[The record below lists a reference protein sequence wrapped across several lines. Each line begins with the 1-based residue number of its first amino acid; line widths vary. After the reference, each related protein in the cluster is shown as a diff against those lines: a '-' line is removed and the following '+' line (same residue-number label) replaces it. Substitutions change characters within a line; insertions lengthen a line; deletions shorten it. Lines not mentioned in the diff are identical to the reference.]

1 MFYSMIIAIREF
13 SQTVIGC
20 VFRYTGFSES
30 EVLVSNKEEC
40 VDARY
45 IFIHI
50 LSQWLTDSQISSA
63 TGLSRTCANKIRNG
77 FDCKYKLKFSIRLAL
92 QDIMSDLEQDDMFK
106 RYIL

>member
-20 VFRYTGFSES
+20 VCRYTGFSES

-50 LSQWLTDSQISSA
+50 LSQWLTDSQISSV

-77 FDCKYKLKFSIRLAL
+77 FDCKYKLKFSMRISL
-92 QDIMSDLEQDDMFK
+92 QDIISDLEQDDMFK